1 VTRKPASADAGF
13 FVRAWD
19 VLLPP
24 PPPGQRHGRGFK
36 NNPHDQEFFMC
47 SIFGIFGLQPGDD
60 LQALRRQALDCS
72 QRQRHRGPDW
82 SGVYV
87 DDGAILV
94 HERLAIVDPAG
105 GSQPLLSAD
114 GHLALAVN
122 GEIYNHR
129 ELKQQLTQPY
139 AFQTGSD
146 CEVINALY
154 REDAPAALLNRLNGI
169 FAFALWDK
177 ATGRVLIARDPMGVC
192 PLYWGHDQQG
202 RLRVASEMKSLADS
216 CADVAQFPP
225 GHYYDSV
232 SGELLQYYRKPWR
245 DYAAVQGVQV
255 SKQELREAF
264 ERAVHRQLMTD
275 VPYGVLLSGG
285 LDSSLVAAVAARF
298 ARKRIEDN
306 DEAEAWWPRLH
317 SFAIGLKGSP
327 DLAAAAIA
335 AESLGTVH
343 HGFEYTFEEGLDAL
357 PEVIRHIE
365 TYDVTTIRASTP
377 MFLLARRIKAMGVKM
392 VLSGEGSDEI
402 FGGYLYFHKAPNAR
416 EFHEELIRKLD
427 ALYNYDCL
435 RANKSMMAWG
445 VEPRVPFLDVEF
457 LDVAMRMDAQY
468 KMIDKTSGGAT
479 RMEKGVLREAFEG
492 YLPDSILW
500 RQKEQFSDGVGYGW
514 IDGLKAHAE
523 AQVSDRELAAADK
536 RFPVNPPQTKEA
548 YYYRTLFERVFPTP
562 AAAET
567 VPGGKSIA
575 CSSPAA
581 IAWDASF
588 ANAADPSGRAVAG
601 VHAQALGA

>member
-1 VTRKPASADAGF
+1 
-13 FVRAWD
+13 
-19 VLLPP
+19 
-24 PPPGQRHGRGFK
+24 
-36 NNPHDQEFFMC
+36 MC

-60 LQALRRQALDCS
+60 LQALRRQSLEHS

-87 DDGAILV
+87 DEGAILV

-105 GSQPLLSAD
+105 GSQPLLSDD
-114 GHLALAVN
+114 GELALAVN

-129 ELKQQLTQPY
+129 QLKMELKRGY
-139 AFQTGSD
+139 AFQTASD

-154 REDAPAALLNRLNGI
+154 REDKPESFLNRLNGI

-177 ATGRVLIARDPMGVC
+177 AKGRAIIARDTIGVC
-192 PLYWGHDQQG
+192 PLYWGHDKEG
-202 RLRVASEMKSLADS
+202 RLRVASEMKSLADT

-225 GHYYDSV
+225 GHWYDTAT
-232 SGELLQYYRKPWR
+232 GELKQYYKRPWR
-245 DYAAVQGVQV
+245 DYDAVEGVEV
-255 SKQELREAF
+255 DAKELREAF
-264 ERAVHRQLMTD
+264 EAAVHRQLMTD

-285 LDSSLVAAVAARF
+285 LDSSLVAAVAARY
-298 ARKRIEDN
+298 ARHRIEDG
-306 DEAEAWWPRLH
+306 DKSEAWWPRLH

-327 DLAAAAIA
+327 DLAAAKVA
-335 AESLGTVH
+335 AEMLGTVH

-402 FGGYLYFHKAPNAR
+402 FGGYLYFHKAPNSR

-445 VEPRVPFLDVEF
+445 VEPRVPFLDREF
-457 LDVAMRMDAQY
+457 MDVAMKMDAKY
-468 KMIDKTSGGAT
+468 KMILKGDEGFQ
-479 RMEKGVLREAFEG
+479 RMEKGVLRNAFDG
-492 YLPDSILW
+492 YLPKEILW

-548 YYYRTLFERVFPTP
+548 YYYRTLFEQFYPSP

-588 ANAADPSGRAVAG
+588 AKMADPSGRAVAG
-601 VHAQALGA
+601 VHEQAVASL

>member
-1 VTRKPASADAGF
+1 
-13 FVRAWD
+13 
-19 VLLPP
+19 
-24 PPPGQRHGRGFK
+24 
-36 NNPHDQEFFMC
+36 MC

-60 LQALRRQALDCS
+60 LGALRRQSLEHS

-87 DDGAILV
+87 DTGAILV

-105 GSQPLLSAD
+105 GSQPLLSDD
-114 GHLALAVN
+114 GQLALAVN
-122 GEIYNHR
+122 GEIYNHVA
-129 ELKQQLTQPY
+129 LKAELTQPY
-139 AFQTGSD
+139 AFQTASD

-154 REDAPAALLNRLNGI
+154 RQDEPASFLNRLNGI

-177 ATGRVLIARDPMGVC
+177 AKSRVLIARDPIGVV
-192 PLYWGHDQQG
+192 PLYWGHDSQG
-202 RLRVASEMKSLADS
+202 RLRVASEMKSLVDT

-225 GHYYDSV
+225 GHWYDSAT
-232 SGELLQYYRKPWR
+232 GELTKYYNRPWR
-245 DYAAVQGVQV
+245 DYAAVEGVAADTAA
-255 SKQELREAF
+255 LREAF
-264 ERAVHRQLMTD
+264 EAAVHRQLMTD

-285 LDSSLVAAVAARF
+285 LDSSLVAAVAARY
-298 ARKRIEDN
+298 ARHRIEDG
-306 DEAEAWWPRLH
+306 DRTEAWWPRLH

-327 DLAAAAIA
+327 DLAAAQVA
-335 AESLGTVH
+335 ADYLGTVH

-365 TYDVTTIRASTP
+365 TYDVTSIRASTP

-427 ALYNYDCL
+427 ALNNYDCL

-445 VEPRVPFLDVEF
+445 VEPRVPFLDREF
-457 LDVAMRMDAQY
+457 MEVAMAFDASY
-468 KMIDKTSGGAT
+468 KMVDKASSGAQ
-479 RMEKGVLREAFEG
+479 RMEKGILRAAFEG
-492 YLPDSILW
+492 YLPESILW

-548 YYYRTLFERVFPTP
+548 YFYRTLFEQFFPTP

-575 CSSPAA
+575 CSTPAA

-588 ANAADPSGRAVAG
+588 AAMADPSGRAVAG
-601 VHAQALGA
+601 VHDQAVAKI

>member
-1 VTRKPASADAGF
+1 
-13 FVRAWD
+13 
-19 VLLPP
+19 
-24 PPPGQRHGRGFK
+24 
-36 NNPHDQEFFMC
+36 MC
-47 SIFGIFGLQPGDD
+47 SIFSIIGLQPGDD
-60 LQALRRQALDCS
+60 RQALRRQALELS

-82 SGVYV
+82 SGVYI
-87 DDGAILV
+87 DEAAILV

-105 GSQPLLSAD
+105 GSQPLRSAD
-114 GHLALAVN
+114 GELALAVN

-129 ELKQQLTQPY
+129 ELKKELKQPY

-154 REDAPAALLNRLNGI
+154 REDAPESFLNRINGI

-177 ATGRVLIARDPMGVC
+177 RRQRALIARDPMGVC
-192 PLYWGHDQQG
+192 PLYWGHDREG
-202 RLRVASEMKSLADS
+202 RLCVASEMKALSGL

-225 GHYYDSV
+225 GHCYDSATR
-232 SGELLQYYRKPWR
+232 ELKEYYRKPWR
-245 DYAAVQGVQV
+245 DYAAVEGVEV
-255 SKQELREAF
+255 DKQELREAF

-298 ARKRIEDN
+298 ARKRVED
-306 DEAEAWWPRLH
+306 DDRSEAWWPRLH

-327 DLAAAAIA
+327 DLAAAAVA
-335 AESLGTVH
+335 AGALGTVH

-357 PEVIRHIE
+357 PEVIRHVE

-377 MFLLARRIKAMGVKM
+377 MYLLARRIKAMGVKM

-457 LDVAMRMDAQY
+457 LDVAMRMDAKH
-468 KMIDKTSGGAT
+468 KMAGNGRI
-479 RMEKGVLREAFEG
+479 EKAVLREAFEG
-492 YLPDSILW
+492 YLPKEILW

-514 IDGLKAHAE
+514 IDGLKANAE
-523 AQVSDRELAAADK
+523 ERVSDRELAAASK
-536 RFPVNPPQTKEA
+536 RFSINPPQTKEA
-548 YYYRTLFERVFPTP
+548 YYYRSLFEQFYPGQ
-562 AAAET
+562 ACAET

-588 ANAADPSGRAVAG
+588 AGAADPSGRAVAG
-601 VHAQALGA
+601 VHNAAL

>member
-1 VTRKPASADAGF
+1 
-13 FVRAWD
+13 
-19 VLLPP
+19 
-24 PPPGQRHGRGFK
+24 
-36 NNPHDQEFFMC
+36 MC
-47 SIFGIFGLQPGDD
+47 SIFGIFGLQAGDD
-60 LQALRRQALDCS
+60 GTALRRQALALS

-82 SGVYV
+82 SGVHL

-105 GSQPLLSAD
+105 GSQPLRSAD
-114 GHLALAVN
+114 GGLVLAVN

-129 ELKQQLTQPY
+129 ELKKELRQPY

-154 REDAPAALLNRLNGI
+154 REDTPASFLNRLNGI
-169 FAFALWDK
+169 FAFALWDTV
-177 ATGRVLIARDPMGVC
+177 ARRFLIARDPIGVC
-192 PLYWGHDQQG
+192 PLYWGHDREG
-202 RLRVASEMKSLADS
+202 RLCVASEMKALADL

-225 GHYYDSV
+225 GHYYDSAT
-232 SGELLQYYRKPWR
+232 GELKPYYAKAWR
-245 DYAAVQGVQV
+245 GYDAVQGVEV
-255 SKQELREAF
+255 SREELREAF

-298 ARKRIEDN
+298 ARRRVED
-306 DEAEAWWPRLH
+306 DDSSEAWWPRLH

-327 DLAAAAIA
+327 DLAAAEVA
-335 AESLGTVH
+335 AQALGTVH

-416 EFHEELIRKLD
+416 EFHEELVRKLD
-427 ALYNYDCL
+427 ALHNYDCL

-457 LDVAMRMDAQY
+457 LDVAMRMDAQH
-468 KMIDKTSGGAT
+468 KMAGKGRI
-479 RMEKGVLREAFEG
+479 EKAVLREAFEG

-536 RFPVNPPQTKEA
+536 RFPINPPQTKEA
-548 YYYRTLFERVFPTP
+548 YYYRSLFERFYPGQ
-562 AAAET
+562 ACAET

-588 ANAADPSGRAVAG
+588 AAAADPSGRAVAG
-601 VHAQALGA
+601 VHNAAL

>member
-1 VTRKPASADAGF
+1 
-13 FVRAWD
+13 
-19 VLLPP
+19 
-24 PPPGQRHGRGFK
+24 
-36 NNPHDQEFFMC
+36 MC

-60 LQALRRQALDCS
+60 ATVLRRQALECS

-82 SGVYV
+82 SGVHV
-87 DDGAILV
+87 DDRAILV

-105 GSQPLLSAD
+105 GSQPLLSED
-114 GHLALAVN
+114 GALVLAVN
-122 GEIYNHR
+122 GEIYNHQALKT
-129 ELKQQLTQPY
+129 ELRVPY
-139 AFQTGSD
+139 AFQTASD
-146 CEVINALY
+146 CEVVSALY
-154 REDAPAALLNRLNGI
+154 REHEADGSGPSAFLERLNGI
-169 FAFALWDK
+169 FAFALWDRER
-177 ATGRVLIARDPMGVC
+177 GRALIARDPIGVV
-192 PLYWGHDQQG
+192 PLYWGHDREG
-202 RLRVASEMKSLADS
+202 RLRVASEMKALVDT

-225 GHYYDSV
+225 GHWYDSATGV
-232 SGELLQYYRKPWR
+232 LTQYYKRPWR
-245 DYAAVQGVQV
+245 DFDAVKGVDV
-255 SKQELREAF
+255 SLDDVREAF
-264 ERAVHRQLMTD
+264 EAAVHRQLMTD

-285 LDSSLVAAVAARF
+285 LDSSLVAAVAARY
-298 ARKRIEDN
+298 ARHRVEDG
-306 DEAEAWWPRLH
+306 DRSEAWWPRLH

-343 HGFEYTFEEGLDAL
+343 HGFEYTFEEGLDAI
-357 PEVIRHIE
+357 PDVIRHVE
-365 TYDVTTIRASTP
+365 TFDVTTIRASTP

-402 FGGYLYFHKAPNAR
+402 FGGYLYFHKAPDAR
-416 EFHEELIRKLD
+416 QFHEELVRKLD
-427 ALYNYDCL
+427 ALHTYDCL

-445 VEPRVPFLDVEF
+445 VEPRVPFLDREF
-457 LDVAMRMDAQY
+457 LDVAMRFDAAH
-468 KMIDKTSGGAT
+468 KMIHRGSDGYQ
-479 RMEKGVLREAFEG
+479 RMEKGVLRAAFDG
-492 YLPDSILW
+492 HLPDEILW

-548 YYYRTLFERVFPTP
+548 YFYRSVFERFYPTP

-588 ANAADPSGRAVAG
+588 AKMADPSGRAVAG
-601 VHAQALGA
+601 VHEAAHAP

>member
-1 VTRKPASADAGF
+1 
-13 FVRAWD
+13 
-19 VLLPP
+19 
-24 PPPGQRHGRGFK
+24 
-36 NNPHDQEFFMC
+36 MC

-60 LQALRRQALDCS
+60 LQALRVQSLELSRT
-72 QRQRHRGPDW
+72 QRHRGPDW
-82 SGVYV
+82 SGVYH
-87 DDGAILV
+87 DAGAILV

-105 GSQPLLSAD
+105 GSQPLRSED
-114 GHLALAVN
+114 GELALAVN

-129 ELKQQLTQPY
+129 ELKREGLQGY

-154 REDAPAALLNRLNGI
+154 RASEAEGGEPADFLERLNGI

-177 ATGRVLIARDPMGVC
+177 AKGRVLIARDPVGVV
-192 PLYWGHDQQG
+192 PLYWGHDREG
-202 RLRVASEMKSLADS
+202 RLCVASEMKALAPI

-225 GHYYDSV
+225 GHYYDSLLDDG
-232 SGELLQYYRKPWR
+232 SGAGSALRKYYDRPWR
-245 DYAAVQGVQV
+245 DYAAVEGAQV
-255 SKQELREAF
+255 SREELREAF

-285 LDSSLVAAVAARF
+285 LDSSLVAAVAARY
-298 ARKRIEDN
+298 ARRRIEED
-306 DEAEAWWPRLH
+306 DQAEAWWPRLH

-327 DLAAAAIA
+327 DLAAAAVA
-335 AESLGTVH
+335 AEALGTVH

-377 MFLLARRIKAMGVKM
+377 MYLLARRIKAMGVKM

-402 FGGYLYFHKAPNAR
+402 FGGYLYFHKAPDAR
-416 EFHEELIRKLD
+416 EFHEELVRKLD
-427 ALYNYDCL
+427 ALHNYDCL

-445 VEPRVPFLDVEF
+445 VEPRVPFLDREF
-457 LDVAMRMDAQY
+457 LDVAMRMDARH
-468 KMIDKTSGGAT
+468 KMIDKASAGAQ
-479 RMEKGVLREAFEG
+479 RMEKGVLREAFDG
-492 YLPDSILW
+492 DLPESILW

-514 IDGLKAHAE
+514 IDGLKAHAD
-523 AQVSDRELAAADK
+523 AQVSDRELAAASK

-548 YYYRTLFERVFPTP
+548 YFYRCVFERFYPGQ
-562 AAAET
+562 ACAET

-588 ANAADPSGRAVAG
+588 AAAADPSGRAVAG
-601 VHAQALGA
+601 VHAAAL

>member
-1 VTRKPASADAGF
+1 
-13 FVRAWD
+13 
-19 VLLPP
+19 
-24 PPPGQRHGRGFK
+24 
-36 NNPHDQEFFMC
+36 MC

-60 LQALRRQALDCS
+60 LAALRRQALDLS

-105 GSQPLLSAD
+105 GSQPLLSSD
-114 GHLALAVN
+114 GRLALAVN
-122 GEIYNHR
+122 GEIYNHKPLKA
-129 ELKQQLTQPY
+129 ELEHAY
-139 AFQTGSD
+139 AFQTESD

-154 REDAPAALLNRLNGI
+154 LEDTPASFLNRLNGI

-177 ATGRVLIARDPMGVC
+177 AQGRAIIARDPIGVV
-192 PLYWGHDQQG
+192 PLYWGHDREG
-202 RLRVASEMKSLADS
+202 RLRVASEMKSLVDD

-225 GHYYDSV
+225 GHWYDTA
-232 SGELLQYYRKPWR
+232 SGELVQYYQRPWR
-245 DYAAVQGVQV
+245 EYDAVQDVDV
-255 SKQELREAF
+255 STTELREAF
-264 ERAVHRQLMTD
+264 EAAVHRQLMTD

-285 LDSSLVAAVAARF
+285 LDSSLVAAVAARY
-298 ARKRIEDN
+298 ARHRIEDG
-306 DEAEAWWPRLH
+306 DQSEAWWPRLH
-317 SFAIGLKGSP
+317 SFAIGLKDSP
-327 DLAAAAIA
+327 DLAAAKVA
-335 AESLGTVH
+335 ADMLGTVH

-416 EFHEELIRKLD
+416 EFHEELVRKLD
-427 ALYNYDCL
+427 GLHNYDCL

-445 VEPRVPFLDVEF
+445 VEPRVPFLDREF
-457 LDVAMRMDAQY
+457 LDVAMRMDARH
-468 KMIDKTSGGAT
+468 KMVHRGSDGAQ
-479 RMEKGVLREAFEG
+479 RIEKGVLRQAFEG
-492 YLPDSILW
+492 YLPEQILW

-523 AQVSDRELAAADK
+523 VQVSDRELAAADK

-548 YYYRTLFERVFPTP
+548 YFYRSVFECFYPSP

-588 ANAADPSGRAVAG
+588 AAMADPSGRAVAG
-601 VHAQALGA
+601 VHEAAHAV

>member
-1 VTRKPASADAGF
+1 
-13 FVRAWD
+13 
-19 VLLPP
+19 
-24 PPPGQRHGRGFK
+24 
-36 NNPHDQEFFMC
+36 MC

-60 LQALRRQALDCS
+60 LQALRRQALEQS

-87 DDGAILV
+87 DERAILV

-105 GSQPLLSAD
+105 GSQPLLSED
-114 GHLALAVN
+114 GTLALAVN

-129 ELKQQLTQPY
+129 ELKQELVQPY

-154 REDAPAALLNRLNGI
+154 REDEPASFLNRLNGI
-169 FAFALWDK
+169 FAFALWDRL
-177 ATGRVLIARDPMGVC
+177 AGRAIIARDPIGVV
-192 PLYWGHDQQG
+192 PLYWGHDKQG
-202 RLRVASEMKSLADS
+202 RLCVASEMKSLADT

-225 GHYYDSV
+225 GHWYDSAT
-232 SGELLQYYRKPWR
+232 GELARYYERPWR
-245 DYAAVQGVQV
+245 DYDAVQGVEV
-255 SKQELREAF
+255 SRQELREAF
-264 ERAVHRQLMTD
+264 EAAVHRQLMTD

-285 LDSSLVAAVAARF
+285 LDSSLVAAVAARY
-298 ARKRIEDN
+298 ARHRIEDG
-306 DEAEAWWPRLH
+306 DRSEAWWPRLH
-317 SFAIGLKGSP
+317 SFAIGLAGSP
-327 DLAAAAIA
+327 DLAAAKIA
-335 AESLGTVH
+335 ADMLGTVH

-416 EFHEELIRKLD
+416 EFHEELVRKLD
-427 ALYNYDCL
+427 ALNNYDCL

-445 VEPRVPFLDVEF
+445 VEPRVPFLDRAF
-457 LDVAMRMDAQY
+457 LDVAMRMDASH
-468 KMIDKTSGGAT
+468 KMVDKASG
-479 RMEKGVLREAFEG
+479 RIEKAVLREAFEG
-492 YLPDSILW
+492 YLPKEILW

-536 RFPVNPPQTKEA
+536 RFPYNPPQTKEA
-548 YYYRTLFERVFPTP
+548 YYYRSLFEQFYPTP

-588 ANAADPSGRAVAG
+588 AAMADPSGRAVAG
-601 VHAQALGA
+601 VHAQALAG

>member
-1 VTRKPASADAGF
+1 
-13 FVRAWD
+13 
-19 VLLPP
+19 
-24 PPPGQRHGRGFK
+24 
-36 NNPHDQEFFMC
+36 MC

-105 GSQPLLSAD
+105 GSQPLLSDD
-114 GHLALAVN
+114 GQLALAVN

-129 ELKQQLTQPY
+129 ELKKQLVQPY

-154 REDAPAALLNRLNGI
+154 RETTPDALLNRLNGI

-177 ATGRVLIARDPMGVC
+177 AAGRVLIARDPMGVC
-192 PLYWGHDQQG
+192 PLYWGHDAQG

-225 GHYYDSV
+225 GHSYDSA
-232 SGELLQYYRKPWR
+232 SGELVQYYRKPWR
-245 DYAAVQGVQV
+245 DYAAVQGVEV

-298 ARKRIEDN
+298 ARKRIEEN

-335 AESLGTVH
+335 AEALGTVH

-468 KMIDKTSGGAT
+468 KMAGT
-479 RMEKGVLREAFEG
+479 RADGSKRIEKAVLREAFEG
-492 YLPDSILW
+492 YLPESILW

-548 YYYRTLFERVFPTP
+548 YYYRSLFERVFPTP

-588 ANAADPSGRAVAG
+588 ATMADPSGRAVAG
-601 VHAQALGA
+601 VHAQALG